1 METRKN
7 IDLSA
12 IRSRL
17 EAAQG
22 QEYWRS
28 LDQLAQTEEFAAM
41 VQREFPEQAAEL
53 KDPVSRRNF
62 LKLMSASLALGGL
75 SGCTIQPS
83 EKIVPQVR
91 APENVIPGK
100 PQYFASAASL
110 GGIGMGILVESH
122 MGRPTKIE
130 GNPEHPSGS
139 RGSNAL
145 VQASILD
152 LYDPDR
158 SQTVKNA
165 GRISAWSIF
174 LADLTQRL
182 SSHEANGGAGLRILT
197 QTVTSRPSGTS
208 CRPCGINFPKPSGTS
223 TNRSIATTPVPG
235 PK

>member
-17 EAAQG
+17 EATQG

-75 SGCTIQPS
+75 SSCTIQPS

-91 APENVIPGK
+91 APEDVIPGK
-100 PQYFASAASL
+100 PQYFGFSRLAR
-110 GGIGMGILVESH
+110 GYWNGILVESH

-130 GNPEHPSGS
+130 GNSAP
-139 RGSNAL
+139 
-145 VQASILD
+145 IL
-152 LYDPDR
+152 R
-158 SQTVKNA
+158 
-165 GRISAWSIF
+165 
-174 LADLTQRL
+174 
-182 SSHEANGGAGLRILT
+182 
-197 QTVTSRPSGTS
+197 
-208 CRPCGINFPKPSGTS
+208 
-223 TNRSIATTPVPG
+223 
-235 PK
+235 

>member
-12 IRSRL
+12 IRARL
-17 EAAQG
+17 KATEG

-41 VQREFPEQAAEL
+41 VQREVPEQAAEL

-100 PQYFASAASL
+100 PQLLCLRRLARRCWH
-110 GGIGMGILVESH
+110 G
-122 MGRPTKIE
+122 
-130 GNPEHPSGS
+130 HPS
-139 RGSNAL
+139 RE
-145 VQASILD
+145 
-152 LYDPDR
+152 P
-158 SQTVKNA
+158 
-165 GRISAWSIF
+165 
-174 LADLTQRL
+174 
-182 SSHEANGGAGLRILT
+182 HGAT
-197 QTVTSRPSGTS
+197 DQ
-208 CRPCGINFPKPSGTS
+208 N
-223 TNRSIATTPVPG
+223 
-235 PK
+235 

>member
-12 IRSRL
+12 IRARL
-17 EAAQG
+17 EATQG

-75 SGCTIQPS
+75 SSCTIQPS

-130 GNPEHPSGS
+130 GN
-139 RGSNAL
+139 RR
-145 VQASILD
+145 ASL
-152 LYDPDR
+152 R
-158 SQTVKNA
+158 Q
-165 GRISAWSIF
+165 
-174 LADLTQRL
+174 QRL
-182 SSHEANGGAGLRILT
+182 QCARTGFD
-197 QTVTSRPSGTS
+197 SRPL
-208 CRPCGINFPKPSGTS
+208 RP
-223 TNRSIATTPVPG
+223 RSLANSQ
-235 PK
+235 KRRSHQRLEHLLS